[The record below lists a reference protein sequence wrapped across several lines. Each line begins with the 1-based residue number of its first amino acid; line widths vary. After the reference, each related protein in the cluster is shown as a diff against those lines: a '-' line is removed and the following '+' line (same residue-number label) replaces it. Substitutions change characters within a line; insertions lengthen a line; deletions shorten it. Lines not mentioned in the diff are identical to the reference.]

1 MRIKFAQI
9 FLGTAT
15 LLLYTSAHAT
25 LTTVTSGSFQVG
37 PFNWRDGNYE
47 TGHSLTQYAAGP
59 ASAIASADATY
70 GSVKAR
76 GIAQSTGGGNISVG
90 ASAGFKDRLI
100 LDRTGMTG
108 AETSTITVAYYIDYN
123 ASYDVSGPGA
133 GSSYSNGSVVFDA
146 LLGNLHGSVI
156 DYGQVGTNNPSFY
169 YSIDNRGKITDRPNG
184 PSWIYLTTN
193 FRWGDAIDFGL
204 GVQLDGS
211 AYSPDPNTSIGYIV
225 DAAHSGYWGGI
236 TDVTVDGVH
245 INDYVL
251 RSSSGIDY
259 SKSFAPTT
267 STKEVPEPHILLLS
281 LVGFTALF
289 GVRKNGKR
297 YDTAGNSSLQD

>member
-1 MRIKFAQI
+1 MIMPMKFAHI
-9 FLGTAT
+9 LLGAAS
-15 LLLYTSAHAT
+15 LLSYTSAHAT
-25 LTTVTSGSFQVG
+25 LTTVTSGSLQVG
-37 PFNWRDGNYE
+37 PLNWRDGDYE
-47 TGHSLTQYAAGP
+47 TGHSLTQYASGP
-59 ASAIASADATY
+59 VSAIASADATY

-76 GIAQSTGGGNISVG
+76 GVAQSTSGGNILVD

-100 LDRTGMTG
+100 LDRAGMTG
-108 AETSTITVAYYIDYN
+108 AETSTISVAYYIDYN
-123 ASYDVSGPGA
+123 ASYDVLGPGV
-133 GSSYSNGSVVFDA
+133 GSSYSNGSVMFDA
-146 LLGNLHGSVI
+146 LLGNLHGSVV
-156 DYGQVGTNNPSFY
+156 DYGQVGLNSPSYY

-184 PSWIYLTTN
+184 PSWIYLTTT
-193 FRWGDAIDFGL
+193 FRWGYAIDFGL

-245 INDYVL
+245 VNDYVL

-267 STKEVPEPHILLLS
+267 PTNEVPEPHTLMLS
-281 LVGFTALF
+281 ALGFAALF
-289 GVRKNGKR
+289 GVRKNVKR
-297 YDTAGNSSLQD
+297 